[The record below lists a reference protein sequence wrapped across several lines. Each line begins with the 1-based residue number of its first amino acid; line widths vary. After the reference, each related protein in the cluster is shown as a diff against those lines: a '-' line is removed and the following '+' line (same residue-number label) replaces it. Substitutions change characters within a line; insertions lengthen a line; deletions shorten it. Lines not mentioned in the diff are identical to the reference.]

1 MSDLEQIKIQ
11 CFQGQK
17 SFTEIDVTFEM
28 DGGSSEFQKYERI
41 IYSFF
46 LGDVYG
52 TSRLWLD

>member
-1 MSDLEQIKIQ
+1 MSDLDQIKIQ
-11 CFQGQK
+11 CFQGHK
-17 SFTEIDVTFEM
+17 SFTAEIDLTFEM

-52 TSRLWLD
+52 SV